1 MNNNQQKH
9 PSQDFSF
16 WNYWTDFETIIL
28 ICLNKYMTNLKI
40 SAWYKKLFKKSSIKK
55 EQTLLLEME
64 NTMAKFKNSVD

>member
-28 ICLNKYMTNLKI
+28 IRLNKYMTNLKI
-40 SAWYKKLFKKSSIKK
+40 SAWYKKLFKKIKYQK
-55 EQTLLLEME
+55 RT
-64 NTMAKFKNSVD
+64 NVTSRNGKHNGKI